1 MAAPLHKKMRNVL
14 RKRRYND
21 PSMPLDDD
29 VLKTLKLWKWGEDDP
44 PTFYDTHA
52 DGDVGVISDA
62 GEEWL
67 LQNKHLADQF
77 ISESSGKTVGVNV
90 RPGDRYSRLFDD
102 DLKRNVCY
110 PVWPRGVEGVVP
122 PLLWIWAYFY
132 KDKIVWAWRIFWF
145 LLVSHAVE
153 VVIVLLWLQPVGFT
167 YTAKLAW
174 ALYSFICGWPITGRV
189 KILAGIV
196 LSKGEKREATKMKKA
211 LAKKN
216 AEIRARGEKK
226 TN

>member
-14 RKRRYND
+14 RSHRYND
-21 PSMPLDDD
+21 PSIPLDDD
-29 VLKTLKLWKWGEDDP
+29 VLETLKLWKWGADEP
-44 PTFYDTHA
+44 PQFYDDSITE
-52 DGDVGVISDA
+52 GGGEVGVMSDA

-77 ISESSGKTVGVNV
+77 ISESSGKTSGVSV
-90 RPGDRYSRLFDD
+90 KPGDRYSRLFDD

-110 PVWPRGVEGVVP
+110 PLWPRGVEGMVP
-122 PLLWIWAYFY
+122 PLLWIWSYLY
-132 KDKIVWAWRIFWF
+132 RDTMLWAWRIFWF

-153 VVIVLLWLQPVGFT
+153 VVLVLLWLQPVGFT

-174 ALYSFICGWPITGRV
+174 ALYSFVCGWPITGRA

-196 LSKGEKREATKMKKA
+196 LSKEEKREAARMKKA

-216 AEIRARGEKK
+216 AELKGKK
-226 TN
+226 D